1 MSSGYG
7 ASDFLQLA
15 KFCWDIIGRLRNLNN
30 VYEHIQA
37 EAGVLLMAFEKLHG
51 CVQQF
56 QGIPPE
62 HSKTLHQVR
71 SNCQKTLTNVSEAIS
86 KFERLGNTGNLSR
99 GAKKTFLALQN
110 QEIEFRAELHR
121 QINLVNPL
129 VLNMSQYVVLLG
141 LLRRKSK

>member
-1 MSSGYG
+1 
-7 ASDFLQLA
+7 
-15 KFCWDIIGRLRNLNN
+15 
-30 VYEHIQA
+30 
-37 EAGVLLMAFEKLHG
+37 
-51 CVQQF
+51 VQQF

-129 VLNMSQYVVLLG
+129 VLNMSQYVVILLG